1 MKVLLAGL
9 TLVWFSAMIA
19 SVACLHGGRSERF
32 TSIGNMCSKY
42 SSIMPCTKNPCCKT
56 GPSVPD
62 SSCCDYCTKGNG
74 FCMSH
79 SMMWQ
84 NCERDYIIVH
94 GQCPPKNSTASKSH
108 LQSAIVSTSDYYL
121 NLTMTDIVKNTSP
134 GTRAAISFSSNVDT
148 QDAVMSDCCGTC
160 EAPILVCVQS
170 DTDSFCRPIGNASVI
185 SGSFINETDPAKGV
199 VLRFGKTNCCLQGP
213 GEDRTQELTVELD
226 IVPDLTISES
236 NEMDLEW
243 LINQLSDVSVLE
255 NCSMATDGKFRGEI
269 VLQDYFR
276 RLVYKLSPS
285 KSSLSCR
292 ESWKIGNSIVTVTCQ
307 IFPVWASNS
316 SLASSFVCSRLQLSF
331 CYSDGSCNT
340 LHMSQV
346 NNHQSDQCK
355 LTVSRN
361 SSLMTLGILDS
372 DDTPLGVPYNVSAS
386 KSASHESSWTPLHIG
401 FVTGAGLLLVCFAA
415 VVCYRYNRGTR
426 SGDNVNDNT
435 NVHRD
440 SSLPP
445 NSNDSGTAQGNE
457 ESAEESTEGFACD
470 REDTERTALLSNPS
484 DRGAAPGRQGSDTE
498 MLDSMLEG
506 IEDIKC
512 KMDKGFSNI
521 EHQIVNSRGNDN
533 NKNNNSSNSDIN

>member
-160 EAPILVCVQS
+160 EAPILMCVQS

-226 IVPDLTISES
+226 IVPDLTIPES

-361 SSLMTLGILDS
+361 NSLMTLGILDS

-386 KSASHESSWTPLHIG
+386 KVAGHESFGTPLDIGLVTGIG
-401 FVTGAGLLLVCFAA
+401 FLLVCCLAA
-415 VVCYRYNRGTR
+415 VVFYRCNRGTR
-426 SGDNVNDNT
+426 SED

-440 SSLPP
+440 SSPQP

-457 ESAEESTEGFACD
+457 ESAEESAEGFACD
-470 REDTERTALLSNPS
+470 HEDTERTALLSNPS
-484 DRGAAPGRQGSDTE
+484 DRRAAPGRQGSGIE
-498 MLDSMLEG
+498 LLDSVLEG
-506 IEDIKC
+506 MEEIKC
-512 KMDKGFSNI
+512 EIVKRLPNT
-521 EHQIVNSRGNDN
+521 EHQIGNSRGNDN
-533 NKNNNSSNSDIN
+533 NKNNNNSN